1 MSRSLHVG
9 TVYQIEYGYP
19 GLYGGDGQEA
29 LYKIFIMFDIPIT
42 AVDCYDDDYEVDRDD
57 LRRLRKIIAENGPEF
72 QEQTAEFEKTLS
84 EASIDKEQFITAL
97 DSLINDSDQRNS
109 YVYISWF

>member
-1 MSRSLHVG
+1 MSRRLHVG
-9 TVYQIEYGYP
+9 KVYQIEYNYS

-29 LYKIFIMFDIPIT
+29 LYKTFRMFNIPIT
-42 AVDCYDDDYEVDRDD
+42 ALDCYDDHYEVERDD

-72 QEQTAEFEKTLS
+72 QKQAAELEETLS
-84 EASIDKEQFITAL
+84 EASIDKEQLITAL

-109 YVYISWF
+109 DVFISWF

>member
-19 GLYGGDGQEA
+19 GLYGGDDQEA
-29 LYKIFIMFDIPIT
+29 LSKIFRMFQIHTSAEFEFEDS
-42 AVDCYDDDYEVDRDD
+42 YEVERDD
-57 LRRLRKIIAENGPEF
+57 LRRLRKIITENGPEF
-72 QEQTAEFEKTLS
+72 QKHAAEFEETLS

-109 YVYISWF
+109 YVFISWF

>member
-1 MSRSLHVG
+1 MSISLHVG

-29 LYKIFIMFDIPIT
+29 LSKIFSLFQIPT
-42 AVDCYDDDYEVDRDD
+42 SAEFGFEDSYEVERDD

-72 QEQTAEFEKTLS
+72 QKQAAKFEETLS
-84 EASIDKEQFITAL
+84 EASIDKEQLMEAI

-109 YVYISWF
+109 YVFISWF